1 MAKKTAKKDPASQAP
16 REEMERLFNEQG
28 RQSPLVKQE
37 PETMVCPAEAVKGL
51 EHYYTEAR
59 TPEKPVELRV
69 EEEIEKLYGDIPRGA
84 TELYLRAI
92 LRELVRARIS

>member
-1 MAKKTAKKDPASQAP
+1 MSKKPVKKDTAAQAP
-16 REEMERLFNEQG
+16 SEAMDRPLNEKG
-28 RQSPLVKQE
+28 RQGPMAKQE
-37 PETMVCPAEAVKGL
+37 PEPEPGKPL
-51 EHYYTEAR
+51 EF
-59 TPEKPVELRV
+59 RV

>member
-1 MAKKTAKKDPASQAP
+1 MAKKTVKKDPASQAP
-16 REEMERLFNEQG
+16 RKEMEKLFNEQA
-28 RQSPLVKQE
+28 RQSPMVKQE
-37 PETMVCPAEAVKGL
+37 PE
-51 EHYYTEAR
+51 
-59 TPEKPVELRV
+59 PEKPVEFRV

>member
-1 MAKKTAKKDPASQAP
+1 M
-16 REEMERLFNEQG
+16 
-28 RQSPLVKQE
+28 KQE
-37 PETMVCPAEAVKGL
+37 PGTILCPAESLKGL
-51 EHYYTEAR
+51 EQYYTEPK
-59 TPEKPVELRV
+59 TPEKPIEFRV